1 MQWLAVHLSGMF
13 TIGVP
18 PRGNYIFLPS
28 LLSTQQIVEVCVE
41 LCRKEMM
48 GNINL

>member
-28 LLSTQQIVEVCVE
+28 LLSTQQIAKFAWNYAGK
-41 LCRKEMM
+41 R
-48 GNINL
+48 

>member
-1 MQWLAVHLSGMF
+1 MQWLAVHLSVMF

-28 LLSTQQIVEVCVE
+28 LSSTQQIAKSASKFVEN
-41 LCRKEMM
+41 K
-48 GNINL
+48 

>member
-1 MQWLAVHLSGMF
+1 MACCAFERDVYYWSSAKGQL
-13 TIGVP
+13 
-18 PRGNYIFLPS
+18 YIS
-28 LLSTQQIVEVCVE
+28 AIIIIHSTNCEVCVE